1 MRQPMEDKVVTISR
15 AKGSLTFSANFQLIA
30 AMNPCPCG
38 FYGDTQK
45 PCTCAHA
52 LVTKYQKRI
61 SGPLLDRIDIHIEVP
76 RVDYEKLSGDR
87 VGESSN
93 CIRARVQAA
102 RDIQTKRFGVRS
114 LPTPGA
120 QSQETLQTVVCNADM
135 RVGEIRQ
142 FCKLPEDG
150 QSLMRAAMSQ
160 LNLSARAY
168 HRILKL
174 ARTIADLAGSE
185 EIQSV
190 HLAEALQYR
199 PKLMLN

>member
-1 MRQPMEDKVVTISR
+1 V
-15 AKGSLTFSANFQLIA
+15 GLIVDCVH
-30 AMNPCPCG
+30 PSPCG
-38 FYGDTQK
+38 FYRDFQK
-45 PCTCAHA
+45 PCTCAPVV
-52 LVTKYQKRI
+52 VTKYQKRI
-61 SGPLLDRIDIHIEVP
+61 SGPLLDRIDIHVEVP

-87 VGESSN
+87 MGESSEL
-93 CIRARVQAA
+93 IRLRVQAA
-102 RDIQTKRFGVRS
+102 RDIQRARF
-114 LPTPGA
+114 L
-120 QSQETLQTVVCNADM
+120 TLDSKHPIFCNADM

-142 FCKLPEDG
+142 FCKLQDEG

-199 PKLMLN
+199 PKLMMG

>member
-1 MRQPMEDKVVTISR
+1 MRQPMEDKVVMISR

-87 VGESSN
+87 VGEPSE

-102 RDIQTKRFGVRS
+102 RNIQLKRF
-114 LPTPGA
+114 
-120 QSQETLQTVVCNADM
+120 SQNGSTDIICDADM
-135 RVGEIRQ
+135 RIGEIRQ
-142 FCKLPEDG
+142 FCKLLEEG
-150 QSLMRAAMSQ
+150 AALTGEAVSKCQSLRRAAT
-160 LNLSARAY
+160 LCCA
-168 HRILKL
+168 
-174 ARTIADLAGSE
+174 
-185 EIQSV
+185 
-190 HLAEALQYR
+190 
-199 PKLMLN
+199 

>member
-1 MRQPMEDKVVTISR
+1 
-15 AKGSLTFSANFQLIA
+15 
-30 AMNPCPCG
+30 
-38 FYGDTQK
+38 
-45 PCTCAHA
+45 
-52 LVTKYQKRI
+52 VTKYQKRI

-87 VGESSN
+87 MGEPSE
-93 CIRARVQAA
+93 CIRGRVQAA
-102 RDIQTKRFGVRS
+102 RNLQRTRFTNSQSTDII
-114 LPTPGA
+114 
-120 QSQETLQTVVCNADM
+120 CNADM
-135 RVGEIRQ
+135 RIGEIRQ
-142 FCKLPEDG
+142 FCKLPEDA

-174 ARTIADLAGSE
+174 ARTIADLAGCE

-199 PKLMLN
+199 PKLMLS